1 MVAVL
6 SKTGIRLM
14 PTTNYKARKLLK
26 SRRAVIYQYR
36 PFTIRLLNRENGDVQ
51 PVEFKED
58 TGYEHIGV
66 SICSKKHEYVSEQ
79 RDLLTNEPERHNDCR
94 KYRRN
99 RRNRL
104 RYRKPRFD
112 NRKGMIA
119 KEGFTPSIRN
129 KRDRH
134 IDIFLMYHKVIPII
148 KATFEMGQFDTQ
160 LIKAIAEGKPLPEGT
175 DYQHGERYGIATL
188 REAVFTRDGYK
199 CICCKRT
206 PFKDGAIL
214 HVHHVGFWKGDR
226 TNRLGNL
233 ATVCEKCH
241 ISKNHNPGGKLYGL
255 EPKLPNMSPAT
266 FMTMV
271 RFDMFKR
278 LKELAPDVEFYMTYG
293 AKTKLSRKN
302 LSIKKT
308 HANDAYAM
316 GEFHPRHRADT
327 VHYAKRRRN
336 NRILSKFYDAK
347 YIDIRDG
354 SIKKGSQLSC
364 GRTKRSTPRNS
375 ELNERIYRGQKVSAG
390 KYVLRTKRLSLRPG
404 DKIFR
409 MDTGYTDFV
418 KGSRVNGNILL
429 RSGKQLSIK
438 KVKLVCHCG
447 GWAQIMY

>member
-14 PTTNYKARKLLK
+14 PTTNYKARRLLK
-26 SRRAVIYQYR
+26 NGRASIERYR
-36 PFTIRLLNRENGDVQ
+36 PFTIRLLDREDGDVQ

-66 SICSKKHEYVSEQ
+66 SICSEKHEYFSEQ
-79 RDLLTNEPERHNDCR
+79 RDLLTDEPERHNDCR
-94 KYRRN
+94 KYRRS

-112 NRKGMIA
+112 NRKG
-119 KEGFTPSIRN
+119 KVTKDGFAPSIRN

-134 IDIFLMYHKVIPII
+134 IDIFLMYHKVVPIT

-160 LIKAIAEGKPLPEGT
+160 LLKAIAEEKPLPEGS
-175 DYQHGERYGIATL
+175 DYQHGERYRIATL
-188 REAVFTRDGYK
+188 REAVFVRDGYK

-214 HVHHVGFWKGDR
+214 HIHHVGFWKGDR
-226 TNRLGNL
+226 TNRLSNL

-241 ISKNHNPGGKLYGL
+241 ISKNHKPGGKLYGL
-255 EPKLPNMSPAT
+255 EPKLPNMSSAA

-278 LKELAPDVEFYMTYG
+278 LKELAPDVEFHMTYG
-293 AKTKLSRKN
+293 AKTKLSRKDLN
-302 LSIKKT
+302 IKKT

-316 GEFHPRHRADT
+316 GEFHPRHRTNT
-327 VHYAKRRRN
+327 VRCAKRRRN

-364 GRTKRSTPRNS
+364 GRTNRSIPRNS
-375 ELNERIYRGQKVSAG
+375 ELNERIYRGQKISKG
-390 KYVLRTKRLSLRPG
+390 RYSIRTQRYSYRPHDIVWVDG
-404 DKIFR
+404 IR
-409 MDTGYTDFV
+409 YTV
-418 KGSRVNGNILL
+418 KGIISNGTRIALNERLPVAV
-429 RSGKQLSIK
+429 RRTQKT
-438 KVKLVCHCG
+438 VHAG
-447 GWAQIMY
+447 GWYIVND

>member
-226 TNRLGNL
+226 TNRLSNL
-233 ATVCEKCH
+233 ATVCDKCH
-241 ISKNHNPGGKLYGL
+241 TPKNHKTGGKLYGL
-255 EPKLPNMSPAT
+255 EPKLKSMADAT
-266 FMTMV
+266 FMTIV
-271 RFDMFKR
+271 RYSLFR
-278 LKELAPDVEFYMTYG
+278 QLKESAPDVEFHMTYG
-293 AKTKLSRKN
+293 AKTKLSRKG
-302 LSIKKT
+302 LSIKKS

-316 GEFHPRHRADT
+316 GEFHPKHRADT

-364 GRTKRSTPRNS
+364 GRTKRSIPRNS
-375 ELNERIYRGQKVSAG
+375 ELNERICRGQKISKG
-390 KYVLRTKRLSLRPG
+390 RYSIHTQRYSCRPHDIIWVDG
-404 DKIFR
+404 VR
-409 MDTGYTDFV
+409 HTV
-418 KGSRVNGNILL
+418 KGVISNGTRVALNERLPVSVHKIQ
-429 RSGKQLSIK
+429 KII
-438 KVKLVCHCG
+438 HIG
-447 GWAQIMY
+447 GWYTP